1 MLPEKSLE
9 ARDIIRPAADRV
21 PLSIA
26 IAISGTDRLGRTF
39 TEDTRTIEISGRG
52 ARIATTREL
61 VLGSELSIKNA
72 LGETAVAKVVWRN
85 ESGST
90 RGINEFG
97 IVLLASPAPE
107 SLWRDSPSPGP
118 PENEPPDRDPASLKW
133 LPENQATDGTPSPP
147 LPGDSGPA
155 LVPAT
160 AEIEPVAEL
169 ETHSPSAPVAEAP
182 GGSRSAAQVSWANHP
197 PQGPL
202 DPHIAPQVP
211 LPAILS
217 ATRDD
222 ALEGP
227 QPLQPVVQESDAAPA
242 LAAEGTEASLDSAKA
257 SKAVQVLDVN
267 VALRSIDFAVEAALA
282 RVQAARGTAESEL
295 VSRIEG
301 YEERLRALA
310 SSAVAT
316 VEDSSETLV
325 QSLEEHAADLS
336 TEILERSSGQL
347 QQQGLAAV
355 QTANE
360 KLSTLTADLID
371 ETSSRLNRVVQGAS
385 ESLAEQSKRISDSQL
400 EAIAALKEQTDAAY
414 RIAADGTASLAAIR
428 RRAEADLRAS
438 VAEVSVA
445 LKSIDTSASEAV
457 SRLRA
462 AQEAIESSLAAKV
475 EEAERRLSG
484 LSLNAIARIEEDPD
498 AIDQSLRS
506 VDSSTAEAVARLQNA
521 QEAMESSFA
530 AKVEEAERLLSELSS
545 TAIARIEEAP
555 SVLDETLKSID
566 SSASEAV
573 SRLRAAQEAIESSLA
588 AKVEEAERR
597 LSELSLNAIARIE
610 ESPDAIDQGLRSIDS
625 SAAEAVARLRAAQ
638 EAIESSF
645 AARVEE
651 AERRLS
657 GLALNAIAR
666 IEENPDAINQG
677 LRSIDS
683 SAAEAVARLR
693 AAQETIESSFAA
705 KVEEAERRLSGLS
718 LNAIAR
724 IKENPDAIDQGLR
737 SIDSSAAEAVAR
749 LRAAQESIES
759 SFAAKVEEAERRL
772 SGLSLNVIARIK
784 ENPDAID
791 QGLRPVDS
799 SAAEAVARLRTAQ
812 EAIES
817 SFAAKVEEAERRL
830 SGLALSAIARIKE
843 DPDALGQGLR
853 SIESSAAEAVARLQ
867 NAQEAMESS
876 FAAKVE
882 DAERLLSELSSTATA
897 RIEEAPSVLDET
909 LRSIDSSAAQ
919 AESRLRAAEEA
930 MESSLAAKI
939 EEAER
944 RLSTVVSTATAR
956 IEEAPGVLDKTLE
969 SIESS
974 AAQVLSR
981 LRAAQAAAESSVT
994 AKVEEAERRLS
1005 GLASGAIAV
1014 VEGKSKA
1021 LAESVSE
1028 NVQTTS
1034 EELLVL
1040 KTRLIDD
1047 ARGQIKRAAQEASES
1062 LTWESQRASESQAH
1076 RSLQDLASQR
1086 ADMLRTAGEE
1096 LRGLKMRIEGE
1107 IENDLVRAADGAL
1120 ASLARDS
1127 RRMLED
1133 YRNRASLI
1141 LEEQVQTLARN
1152 TEVAIH
1158 NFSSTQQKLADSLHS
1173 RIAENERCLAEQLNA
1188 AMETFGRNREAI
1200 LTSAR
1205 NQTQRELALLSHEAA
1220 QAAQTEMHA
1229 YVDGSLKTGVRPFQ
1243 AQAEP
1248 EHTASLRA
1256 AASRAEFMEQMK
1268 KELSELTQGAMGSL
1282 TEEIRTILNEQSR
1295 ELHQRLAAIEEQSS
1309 RALAATQGQWLAK
1322 QSETISEPPDGP
1334 GAGASGQMLAKSSF
1348 SVPARARSVLRRS
1361 RVHVAVAASVALISF
1376 SLRPVR
1382 RLKTTPPDEF
1392 LDESYRVTEGGPHAE
1407 QQKLAQAY
1415 WECALQQI
1423 QPRYSSTADLPE
1435 SPPPEFQVDVTQP
1448 APDGPNQASDTRLS
1462 YWRRLRA
1469 AWSSPSAWDRSYEW
1483 NADWLRSLAPARR
1496 SNRSR

>member
-414 RIAADGTASLAAIR
+414 RIAADGTASLAATR

-566 SSASEAV
+566 SSAAQAE
-573 SRLRAAQEAIESSLA
+573 SRLRAAQEAIDSSVA

-693 AAQETIESSFAA
+693 AAQET
-705 KVEEAERRLSGLS
+705 
-718 LNAIAR
+718 
-724 IKENPDAIDQGLR
+724 
-737 SIDSSAAEAVAR
+737 
-749 LRAAQESIES
+749 IES

-1334 GAGASGQMLAKSSF
+1334 GAGASAQMLAKSSF